1 MPKSTQAKKTW
12 QYSKKFKLEAV
23 KLTLL
28 YDYKVKDVA
37 NSLGIHRCMLSRWRK
52 EFREGTLHGDGK
64 HRLDMPTKKKVIST
78 KKLTDIDKLRQ
89 ENERLRK
96 ENDLLKKWQ
105 QYLAELHQND
115 LDSSISSEKS

>member
-1 MPKSTQAKKTW
+1 MPRTTQPRKTW
-12 QYSKKFKLEAV
+12 EYSKEFKIKAV

-37 NSLGIHRCMLSRWRK
+37 ESLGIHRCMLSRWRK
-52 EFREGTLHGDGK
+52 EFREGRLHGDGK
-64 HRLDMPTKKKVIST
+64 ARLNLMKKKKRKTLS
-78 KKLTDIDKLRQ
+78 KGSDINRVLE

-105 QYLAELHQND
+105 QYLAEQHQKG
-115 LDSSISSEKS
+115 LDSSTDSDKN

>member
-1 MPKSTQAKKTW
+1 MPKTTLPRKTW
-12 QYSKKFKLEAV
+12 QYTKEFKIKAV

-52 EFREGTLHGDGK
+52 EFREGILHGDDK
-64 HRLDMPTKKKVIST
+64 LRLDMPTKKKVISP

-89 ENERLRK
+89 ANEKLKK
-96 ENDLLKKWQ
+96 ENYLLKKWQ
-105 QYLAELHQND
+105 QYLAEQHQND
-115 LDSSISSEKS
+115 LDSSIDSEKS

>member
-1 MPKSTQAKKTW
+1 MPKTTLPRKTW
-12 QYSKKFKLEAV
+12 QYSKEFKLKAV

-52 EFREGTLHGDGK
+52 EFREGMLHGDDK
-64 HRLDMPTKKKVIST
+64 LRLNMPKKKKVINP

-89 ENERLRK
+89 ENEKLKK
-96 ENDLLKKWQ
+96 ENYLLKKWQ
-105 QYLAELHQND
+105 QYLAEQHQNG
-115 LDSSISSEKS
+115 LDSSTDSEKS